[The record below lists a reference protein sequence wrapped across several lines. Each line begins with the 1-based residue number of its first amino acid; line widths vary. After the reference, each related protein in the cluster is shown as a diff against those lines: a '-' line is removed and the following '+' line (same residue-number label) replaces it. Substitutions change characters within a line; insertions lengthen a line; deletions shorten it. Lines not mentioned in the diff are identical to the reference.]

1 MQSKHKEA
9 QIDLPD
15 EGDYYNTGSFY
26 GESHDFYI
34 ELFLFKTNIPEF
46 KIDADAPGD
55 MDEDNI
61 RVGIYANPN
70 NYREQLNKI
79 HVDLLYTLTHEFEHF
94 LQVLTDYDRV
104 HYTGKEKYK
113 GDSLSTLIKPKEIEP
128 QVRGYYALAKK
139 LRLPFDKVVS
149 DHLDT
154 LVRHGQIKFASP
166 ERKQILIDTLVAHAQ
181 QMGLPIILNNQL

>member
-1 MQSKHKEA
+1 MQSSHKEA

-26 GESHDFYI
+26 GDSYDFYV
-34 ELFLFKTNIPEF
+34 ELFLFKTKDSEF
-46 KIDADAPGD
+46 KIDADAPGN

-61 RVGIYANPN
+61 RVGIYANPAT
-70 NYREQLNKI
+70 YREQLQKI
-79 HVDLLYTLTHEFEHF
+79 HGDLFYTLTHEFEHF
-94 LQVLTDYDRV
+94 LQVLTDYNRIE
-104 HYTGKEKYK
+104 YTDKKRYR

-139 LRLPFDKVVS
+139 LRQPFNKVAS

-154 LVRHGQIKFASP
+154 LVKHGQINFSSP
-166 ERKQILIDTLVAHAQ
+166 ERKQILLNTLISHAHK
-181 QMGLPIILNNQL
+181 MGLPIKLS